1 VTVVMPAQTLTK
13 RLYAASAIAW
23 ALALMGVALLSPTA
37 IRRLVSPMRIWGD
50 TSARRWAAPFR
61 WATAASE
68 GRLFHCVRATP
79 PDWPA
84 RKVAERVATTVAA
97 HAVPS
102 PGPPPAVDLLAFV
115 GAALAR

>member
-1 VTVVMPAQTLTK
+1 MVVPAQTLTK

-23 ALALMGVALLSPTA
+23 ALALFGVALLSPAA

-50 TSARRWAAPFR
+50 TSARRWVTPFR

-68 GRLFHCVRATP
+68 GRLFRCVRPMP

-84 RKVAERVATTVAA
+84 RRVAERVATTIAA

-102 PGPPPAVDLLAFV
+102 TGPPAVDVLAFA
-115 GAALAR
+115 GAALAH